1 MKSFDET
8 EWARTK
14 SALREHLS
22 SPRLHD
28 GDLVNSRVVEEINQQ
43 PQRARPETVS
53 LRWLA
58 WSGACS
64 LLVAAGLTALVLSE
78 HVGWRSDTDFS
89 SQVISARAE
98 LPNLSVTDFQAPDQR
113 GVVLWVEGANYIPAE
128 VSVK

>member
-1 MKSFDET
+1 M
-8 EWARTK
+8 
-14 SALREHLS
+14 
-22 SPRLHD
+22 
-28 GDLVNSRVVEEINQQ
+28 NSRVVEEINQQ

-98 LPNLSVTDFQAPDQR
+98 LPNLSVSEFQAPDQR
-113 GVVLWVEGANYIPAE
+113 GVVLWVEGATYIPAE